1 MGRYSNCT
9 YFENLYDAVN
19 QIFPAVNRPQACTI
33 LRETILAPNDYELEF
48 NNASYNQE
56 QIQRLV
62 ARQLLDSC
70 IQDTPEQT
78 FYNVLESAAQ
88 IMKHMNDG
96 YITTEDHEERTQYLS
111 YINKQEFVLFA
122 ALAFLKS
129 ACDGDEK
136 LENELIL
143 NIVRLRE
150 INDLILQYTRD
161 AVEIEV
167 GRDEFEQA
175 KPIYRMLKSLQS
187 LGYDYN
193 FSPKE
198 RAGLGIDHEND
209 NDLSDNFNY
218 EHWLKRLMLLQ
229 LRKEI
234 AMDNID
240 SAVPQNIEAAQEVEE
255 DVSDRIAKL
264 RGMAD
269 RRRFDKNRFRQL
281 EESERSGYSNAAD
294 TN

>member
-1 MGRYSNCT
+1 
-9 YFENLYDAVN
+9 
-19 QIFPAVNRPQACTI
+19 
-33 LRETILAPNDYELEF
+33 
-48 NNASYNQE
+48 
-56 QIQRLV
+56 
-62 ARQLLDSC
+62 
-70 IQDTPEQT
+70 
-78 FYNVLESAAQ
+78 
-88 IMKHMNDG
+88 
-96 YITTEDHEERTQYLS
+96 
-111 YINKQEFVLFA
+111 
-122 ALAFLKS
+122 
-129 ACDGDEK
+129 
-136 LENELIL
+136 
-143 NIVRLRE
+143 
-150 INDLILQYTRD
+150 
-161 AVEIEV
+161 
-167 GRDEFEQA
+167 
-175 KPIYRMLKSLQS
+175 MLKSLQS

-229 LRKEI
+229 LSKEI

-240 SAVPQNIEAAQEVEE
+240 IAVPQNIEAAQEVEE

-294 TN
+294 TT